1 MRKILFFVCFLC
13 LCAIEPIQAQ
23 QAQVP
28 SAVLSQ
34 NGYSN
39 ITQVYSG
46 TPFDLVLTNL
56 GCNCPDQTLTITY
69 NNAVIF
75 QGNTLLPLTTPIS
88 SGTLQV
94 DFAALQNSNNCN
106 GAMQY
111 TLPFIFPAGITC
123 DGASGIFNIQY
134 SGCGVNHNQ
143 TLAVKART
151 LNLWRA
157 SKEPVEQ
164 NVCAGDNILWR
175 VKIFKDFTNV
185 SAINGIT
192 PSMSNNIGTYNL
204 VLTDFADQ
212 ITTTC
217 TDVTNSLGTFSAG
230 VNGYTPPI
238 YFNSNTPNPPFIS
251 LSSSSS
257 QSVNFTSPQ
266 TITAHTIYMFIRTQ
280 AYTCDNSCTLNN
292 SIQLNGV
299 LGSLNNPCGNIT
311 LNAQSQQAVQV
322 KYCGSTLTQQ
332 GALTKY
338 MQFQPFTQLSPGCSG
353 RYVITFT
360 NTGNV
365 PLTQLTITDP
375 FPPQLTYLSHSIFPS
390 NAGVLNTS
398 SSPFQFNM
406 TQSSLAPNASISIE
420 INFQINTAVSP
431 GTLINNCATANF
443 NSSIIT
449 NPGEDFC
456 GNPVQPVISNT
467 AQSCIQ
473 FNVKKPSPLV
483 SIKKCVTGPSAV
495 AVGGQQSFAI
505 FIANN
510 GDQPFN
516 GTLTDPIAAYNLSNV
531 QNVQVFAGTVPN
543 IQSVNYSDCGFLNS
557 PAVQNHLQPLTAPA
571 NGFSVTTSVSNT
583 ALTANLTIPPNCN
596 FMQTNVVMIT
606 FTATQMPASTGTNV
620 ATVTINASQTIS
632 SQVFYNIL
640 AMAALNGEKQ
650 VNSGIN
656 QSNWSNSQIV
666 PVGGIFQYRIRISN
680 VGSLSLSK
688 IQVQDNLP
696 SCVQL
701 ANPANITVV
710 DANNNT
716 VASAL
721 PVSFSGGVF
730 VLPAGFTLT
739 PGQDV
744 FLVFNAQRTAATPEP
759 CVNCATVTAVSSL
772 SNDLLTWNA
781 GCANIF
787 QPLDCQDAAC
797 KELKVEIKPGLVM
810 SNGNVQPMLLQLSY
824 PVPIQELSIHVDDFF
839 IQYLPG
845 DCKPVNIG
853 NAIGHMAA
861 STSSQII
868 GGANGLLLQ
877 QPHPPMNTNLAWA
890 GNPTLVNTGFG
901 IFNGIQF
908 NLTLPAILN
917 LKCCTGRMNI
927 CFTVRIKDVNC
938 TVCERRI
945 CRELKFPNAVVADQ
959 SPLPASSIN
968 QKPKQ

>member
-1 MRKILFFVCFLC
+1 MKKILFFVCFLC
-13 LCAIEPIQAQ
+13 LCAIQPIQAQ
-23 QAQVP
+23 QAQIP
-28 SAVLSQ
+28 SAGLSQ
-34 NGYSN
+34 NGFSN
-39 ITQVYSG
+39 ITQAYSG
-46 TPFDLVLTNL
+46 APFNLVLTNL
-56 GCNCPDQTLTITY
+56 GCNCPNQTLTITY
-69 NNAVIF
+69 NNVVVF
-75 QGNTLLPLTTPIS
+75 QGNSLLPLTTPTP
-88 SGTLQV
+88 GTLQV

-123 DGASGIFNIQY
+123 DGASATFNIQY
-134 SGCGVNHNQ
+134 SGCGVNHTQ

-151 LNLWRA
+151 LNLWKA
-157 SKEPVEQ
+157 SKEPVAPTA
-164 NVCAGDNILWR
+164 CAGENILWR

-192 PSMSNNIGTYNL
+192 PSISNNIGTYDL

-217 TDVTNSLGTFSAG
+217 TNVTNSLGTFSAG
-230 VNGYTPPI
+230 VNGYTPPV
-238 YFNSNTPNPPFIS
+238 YFNPNTPNPPFIPLPS
-251 LSSSSS
+251 NSS
-257 QSVNFTSPQ
+257 QSVNLNSPQ
-266 TITAHTIYMFIRTQ
+266 TITANTIYMFIRTQ
-280 AYTCDNSCTLNN
+280 AFTCNNSCTLNN

-299 LGSLNNPCGNIT
+299 LGSLNNPCGNVT
-311 LNAQSQQAVQV
+311 LNAQSQQSAQV
-322 KYCGSTLTQQ
+322 NYCGSTLTQQ
-332 GALTKY
+332 GALTKSI
-338 MQFQPFTQLSPGCSG
+338 QFQPFTQLSPGCSG
-353 RYVITFT
+353 RYIISFT

-365 PLTQLTITDP
+365 PITQLTITDP
-375 FPPQLTYLSHSIFPS
+375 FPTGLTYINHVISPA
-390 NAGVLNTS
+390 NAGVLNTG

-406 TQSSLAPNASISIE
+406 TQSSLAPNASIFIE
-420 INFQINTAVSP
+420 INFQVNTVVSP
-431 GTLINNCATANF
+431 GTLITNCATANF
-443 NSSIIT
+443 NANIPI
-449 NPGEDFC
+449 NPGNDFC
-456 GNPVQPVISNT
+456 GNPVQTVVSNT
-467 AQSCIQ
+467 AQGCVQ
-473 FNVKKPSPLV
+473 FNVKQPSPLV

-510 GDQPFN
+510 GDQAFN
-516 GTLTDPIAAYNLSNV
+516 GTLTDPIAAHNLSNI

-543 IQSVNYSDCGFLNS
+543 IQSVNYGSCGFLNS
-557 PAVQNHLQPLTAPA
+557 PSVQNHLQPLTAPT

-606 FTATQMPASTGTNV
+606 FTATQMPASMGTNL
-620 ATVTINASQTIS
+620 ATVTLGAGQTIS
-632 SQVFYNIL
+632 SQVPYNIL

-666 PVGGIFQYRIRISN
+666 PVGGTFQYRIRISN
-680 VGSLSLSK
+680 VGSLPLSK

-730 VLPAGFTLT
+730 VLPAGFTLN

-759 CVNCATVTAVSSL
+759 CVNCATVSAVSPL
-772 SNDLLTWNA
+772 SANPLTWNT
-781 GCANIF
+781 GCANIL
-787 QPLDCQDAAC
+787 QPLDCQNEAC

-845 DCKPVNIG
+845 DCKPANIG
-853 NAIGHMAA
+853 NAVGHMATA
-861 STSSQII
+861 SSPI

-877 QPHPPMNTNLAWA
+877 QPHPPMNTSLTWI
-890 GNPTLVNTGFG
+890 GNPTSVNTGFG
-901 IFNGIQF
+901 ILSGIPF
-908 NLTLPAILN
+908 NLSLPNILN
-917 LKCCTGRMNI
+917 LKCCEGRMNI

-938 TVCERRI
+938 VVCEKRI
-945 CRELKFPNAVVADQ
+945 CRELKFPSAVIVTP
-959 SPLPASSIN
+959 SPLPNIN
-968 QKPKQ
+968 QKQ